1 MHGPYPLEIDIFR
14 QILGLLLD
22 QIWYIYILTITL
34 KPLFVQ
40 IKFFEYWGYLSTID
54 TCIFTLHKIFAYYKL
69 CNYKSNTGTAEQN
82 KK

>member
-22 QIWYIYILTITL
+22 QIWYIYTNYYTLTFI
-34 KPLFVQ
+34 VQ

-54 TCIFTLHKIFAYYKL
+54 TSIFTLHKIIAYYKL

-82 KK
+82 KI

>member
-22 QIWYIYILTITL
+22 QIWYIYTNYYTLTFI
-34 KPLFVQ
+34 VQ

-54 TCIFTLHKIFAYYKL
+54 TSIFTLHKISASKY
-69 CNYKSNTGTAEQN
+69 NYKSNTSTAEQN